1 MRGRH
6 VSLALLMVEF
16 GRDYSPR
23 NLFSMTHF
31 AEVFRDETIVHAL
44 SAQLSWT
51 HLRRMIYIDD
61 PPKRDFYM
69 EMCRVEG
76 WSTRMSEREI
86 AGMRPRLFAILIHG
100 LGLEP

>member
-1 MRGRH
+1 
-6 VSLALLMVEF
+6 
-16 GRDYSPR
+16 
-23 NLFSMTHF
+23 
-31 AEVFRDETIVHAL
+31 
-44 SAQLSWT
+44 
-51 HLRRMIYIDD
+51 MIYIDD